1 MSRFW
6 RPVAATQTKY
16 DNVGGTTTPPTL
28 FIDNNTVELKVGSVS
43 QVTTEQLILNGFPLA
58 DNTTKEVSGIVLGTY
73 QSIYVK
79 STGAV
84 TFTLV
89 GFEEQ
94 AEIPS

>member
-16 DNVGGTTTPPTL
+16 DNVGNTTTPPTL
-28 FIDNNTVELKVGSVS
+28 FIDNNTVELKVASVS
-43 QVTTEQLILNGFPLA
+43 QVTTEQLIVNGFPLA
-58 DNTTKEVSGIVLGTY
+58 DNSVKEISGIVLGTY